1 MKTLLIDGN
10 NLIWR
15 TYWTA
20 KNQSKRTN
28 TDTPEQIN
36 NFHIFFTLNA
46 VFSYVTKFNPGSTVF
61 VWDEKPEYQI
71 NERKTQFSEYKGNR
85 SADIT
90 PHQNNKAIKLIL
102 RHLGIPSIFPRELE
116 ADDIISYIC
125 HKSEGQKIIVSVD
138 KDFLQLIELD
148 TTLYDP
154 IRKKEYTVA
163 NFQDETGW
171 SNVGD
176 WMKAKCCMGDK
187 SDNVPGIE
195 KFGKSKIKKYIEGE
209 IFLSEEQMVIYD
221 RNFNLFSL
229 DKVMSMSEECSYYQE
244 QLDTPV
250 EGNWASFIEE
260 CTARNFNSILN
271 KKESWYSLFFLRNK
285 LQSLFT

>member
-1 MKTLLIDGN
+1 MKKLIIDGN
-10 NLIWR
+10 NLIHR
-15 TYWTA
+15 TFWTA
-20 KNQSKRTN
+20 KSQSKRTN
-28 TDTPEQIN
+28 TDTPDQIS
-36 NFHIFFTLNA
+36 NFHIYFTLNA
-46 VFSYVTKFNPGSTVF
+46 VFSYVTKFNPDSTIF
-61 VWDEKPEYQI
+61 VWDEKPDYQV

-85 SADIT
+85 SSDIT
-90 PHQNNKAIKLIL
+90 PHQNNEAIKLIL

-125 HKSEGQKIIVSVD
+125 NKSLGQKVIVSVD
-138 KDFLQLIELD
+138 KDFLQLIQTD

-154 IRKKEYTVA
+154 IRKKEFTIA
-163 NFQDETGW
+163 NFEEETGW

-176 WMKAKCCMGDK
+176 WMTAKCCMGDK

-195 KFGKSKIKKYIEGE
+195 KFGKAKIKKWIDGE
-209 IFLSEEQMVIYD
+209 ILISEDQMAIYD
-221 RNFNLFSL
+221 RNFSLFNL
-229 DKVMSMSEECSYYQE
+229 DKVLTMHDECKYYQE

-250 EGNWASFIEE
+250 DANWSAFIEE
-260 CTARNFNSILN
+260 CTARDFNAILK

>member
-1 MKTLLIDGN
+1 MKKLIIDGN
-10 NLIWR
+10 NLIHR
-15 TYWTA
+15 TFWTA

-28 TDTPEQIN
+28 TDTPDQIS

-46 VFSYVTKFNPGSTVF
+46 VFSYVTKFNPDYTIF

-85 SADIT
+85 SSDIT
-90 PHQNNKAIKLIL
+90 PHQNNDIIKLIL

-116 ADDIISYIC
+116 ADDVISYIC
-125 HKSEGQKIIVSVD
+125 NKSVGQKVIISVD
-138 KDFLQLIELD
+138 KDFLQLVDSD

-163 NFQDETGW
+163 NFEEETGW
-171 SNVGD
+171 PNVED
-176 WMKAKCCMGDK
+176 WMTAKCCTGDK
-187 SDNVPGIE
+187 SDNVPGIV
-195 KFGKSKIKKYIEGE
+195 KFGRAKIKKWIDGE
-209 IFLSEEQMVIYD
+209 IYLNEDQMAIYD
-221 RNFNLFSL
+221 RNFSLFNLNR
-229 DKVMSMSEECSYYQE
+229 VMSMEEECKYYQE
-244 QLDTPV
+244 QLDTST
-250 EGNWASFIEE
+250 EANWSAFLDE
-260 CTARNFNSILN
+260 CNVRNFNAILK